1 MVDPTNILLNDLNQ
15 IQSWL
20 DDQSEILT
28 RAKVKGVAV
37 KEHVLLRFAIKRL
50 KEANET
56 AHILMKELREYR
68 KWEKN
73 DNDISLWN

>member
-1 MVDPTNILLNDLNQ
+1 MVDQTNILLNDLNQ

-37 KEHVLLRFAIKRL
+37 KEHVLLRFASKRL
-50 KEANET
+50 KEANEN

-68 KWEKN
+68 KREKK
-73 DNDISLWN
+73 

>member
-1 MVDPTNILLNDLNQ
+1 MVDQTNILLNDLNQ

-50 KEANET
+50 KEANEN

-68 KWEKN
+68 TEQENRK
-73 DNDISLWN
+73 

>member
-37 KEHVLLRFAIKRL
+37 KEHVLLRFAIERL
-50 KEANET
+50 KGANEN

>member
-1 MVDPTNILLNDLNQ
+1 MIDETKILLNDLNQ

-20 DDQSEILT
+20 DGQSEILT

-56 AHILMKELREYR
+56 AHLLMEELRKFR
-68 KWEKN
+68 KEAQEN
-73 DNDISLWN
+73 EI